1 MTSTNTRTVGVEE
14 EFLLVDEAG
23 RLTAAAAAVIDTAPP
38 ELRDGPAD
46 VPGGGL
52 EHELMLEQIETG
64 TLPCTDLATLDAEIR
79 AGRAR
84 ANDAAAPHGARIA
97 ALGTSPVHVRG
108 TRVSSRRYDRAA
120 AQFGLTA
127 DEQLTSGCHVH
138 IGVGSRAEGVG
149 VLDRIGPWLAPLL
162 AISANSPFWQGAD
175 TSYASYRAQVWSRWP
190 TAGPV
195 RAFGS
200 VDAYDDAVARLLE
213 TGTILDVGQIYFD
226 ARLSATYPTVEI
238 RVADVCLAPATAT
251 LVAALARALVETAA
265 REHADGTPLPDLH
278 PEVLRVAAWR
288 ASRSGLADDLVDPTT
303 WRQASAHDVVRNLVE
318 HVRPALADAGD
329 LDAVT
334 ELLGGLWA
342 RGGGARRQR
351 AWFAESDDVLDV
363 TRRAADATV
372 D

>member
-1 MTSTNTRTVGVEE
+1 MTAPRTVGVEE
-14 EFLLVDEAG
+14 EFLLVDEQGHPTAVAG
-23 RLTAAAAAVIDTAPP
+23 AVLDAAPREVR
-38 ELRDGPAD
+38 EGPDD

-64 TLPCTDLATLDAEIR
+64 TPPCPDLATLDAEIR
-79 AGRAR
+79 AGRVR
-84 ANDAAAPHGARIA
+84 ANEASAALGARIA
-97 ALGTSPVHVRG
+97 AVGTSPVHVLG
-108 TRVSSRRYDRAA
+108 TRVPSRRYDRAA

-138 IGVGSRAEGVG
+138 VGVASRAEGVA

-162 AISANSPFWQGAD
+162 AISANSPFWQGVD

-195 RAFGS
+195 RTFGS
-200 VDAYDDAVARLLE
+200 VAAYDDAVARLLT
-213 TGTILDVGQIYFD
+213 TGTILDVGMIYFD
-226 ARLSATYPTVEI
+226 ARLSARYPTVEI

-265 REHADGTPLPDLH
+265 REHADGLVPTALH
-278 PEVLRVAAWR
+278 PEVLRAAAWR
-288 ASRSGLADDLVDPTT
+288 ASRSGLGDVLVDPAT
-303 WRQASAHDVVRNLVE
+303 WAEASAHDVVGSLVE
-318 HVRPALADAGD
+318 HVRPALEDAGD

-351 AWFAESDDVLDV
+351 AWFAESGDVLDV
-363 TRRAADATV
+363 SRRAADATLG
-372 D
+372 